1 QVNPA
6 CEIRVL
12 EDDPDRLKTFDRRL
26 HGGRLPVLA
35 ADSTHARD
43 ARHPAQWSSHAD
55 GWAVRSYWA
64 GWVRWDHP
72 DRAGWSGASDRIRT
86 CDLRLRRPT
95 LYPLSYRRGQ
105 RSYLLKGID
114 LRLLV
119 RRTTRRL

>member
-64 GWVRWDHP
+64 GWVRQDEP
-72 DRAGWSGASDRIRT
+72 GPA
-86 CDLRLRRPT
+86 LV
-95 LYPLSYRRGQ
+95 GQ
-105 RSYLLKGID
+105 VG
-114 LRLLV
+114 V
-119 RRTTRRL
+119 ARRTGFDPGTFGSGGRRSIH